1 MSNSASLT
9 FEQLEVTPDLA
20 QDWLTTHNTSN
31 RPLNK
36 LAVERYASD
45 MAAGRWAL
53 NGTTIV
59 FDVSGTLVDGQHRL
73 AAVVSAQVTIDAL
86 VVRGVPQGS
95 FATIDVGKL
104 RTVSDSLKAAHVVP
118 AGTQGIGA
126 VVSMLGQ
133 AVRMILSYQDRKTLV
148 SKAKIGNVEILD
160 YQREH
165 DVDLKRAVNEVL
177 LVMPKGL
184 QLATFAALYHL
195 TTDVDHGS
203 DMFVRFMEDV
213 AKPDN
218 LRATN
223 PAKEL
228 RHYLNNLGS
237 GSRKDDL
244 PFKICATW
252 NAYVQGGLAPDL
264 SKSVSTQIKPLPCRA
279 IGYDG
284 DTWARVEPTVSE
296 TKPTEEPDTVAPEAP
311 QEPVKPRAR
320 GKRKPGGRTEG
331 ATVSTADVP
340 ESEPTEGMGTM
351 ELSEPTVTAADWHNI
366 V

>member
-9 FEQLEVTPDLA
+9 FEQLTVTPDLA

-104 RTVSDSLKAAHVVP
+104 RTVSDSLKAAHVLPVDTK
-118 AGTQGIGA
+118 GLGA
-126 VVSMLGQ
+126 MVSMLGQ
-133 AVRMILSYQDRKTLV
+133 AVRMILSYQDHKTLV

-165 DVDLKRAVNEVL
+165 ADELKKATDEVL
-177 LVMPKGL
+177 LTMPKGL

-195 TTDVDHGS
+195 TTDPTHGN
-203 DMFVRFMEDV
+203 DMFVRFLEDV

-228 RHYLNNLGS
+228 RHYLDNLRR
-237 GSRKDDL
+237 GSRKDDW
-244 PFKICATW
+244 PFKICAAW
-252 NAYVQGGLAPDL
+252 NAYVLGELAPDL
-264 SKSVSTQIKPLPCRA
+264 SKPVSTQIKPLPCRS
-279 IGYDG
+279 IGSEG
-284 DTWARVEPTVSE
+284 DAWARQEARLLAQEADV
-296 TKPTEEPDTVAPEAP
+296 EEPAT
-311 QEPVKPRAR
+311 QEPMVKPKAR
-320 GKRKPGGRTEG
+320 GRRKE
-331 ATVSTADVP
+331 VFQMD
-340 ESEPTEGMGTM
+340 
-351 ELSEPTVTAADWHNI
+351 LSPPA
-366 V
+366 